1 MRINLVRLVPENDII
16 RGRVFDDAVLPFYYA
31 LRRLGH
37 QVDMANNRLDPAAL
51 SLVFGA
57 NVDPAQGWLHR
68 GPRCVIV
75 NLEQLRLDSANWGRD
90 EVYLDLLAK
99 NEVWD
104 YSAGNIEFLKN
115 KGIEAG
121 FFKFGYVPEM
131 SRLAAGGPGGID
143 ALFYGALNERRLLVM
158 EELGRAGIKVKWLN
172 DVYGPERE
180 RAIYNSKIVL
190 NIHSGRQANL
200 EVIRLGYL
208 WANRQ
213 AVVSE
218 LNGDTEHYPELA
230 QACAFFPYERL
241 VEGAAAIFGDAKKLR
256 DQAEAGFRAFSS
268 LSLMAELRPLVGR
281 PRFFTGTGAA
291 EAGLDEGC
299 GGLDQ
304 PAGAEPGA
312 DARLDR
318 LADPAAAGGADRSF
332 LSGPWVDWLT
342 SDEGLE
348 VTEPDYHRR
357 PKWLLRLAVMQK
369 RIKAWRYRGRV
380 RRCTGQKKCW
390 YMRKLD
396 RLERDLDE
404 MKNALAGGR

>member
-1 MRINLVRLVPENDII
+1 MRVNLVRLVPENDII

-37 QVDMANNRLDPAAL
+37 QVEMVNNRLDPAAL

-57 NVDPAQGWLHR
+57 NVDPAQSWLRR

-75 NLEQLRLDSANWGRD
+75 NLEQFRLDSAGWGRD

-131 SRLAAGGPGGID
+131 SRLAGGSPNRID

-158 EELGRAGIKVKWLN
+158 EELGRAGIRVKWLN
-172 DVYGPERE
+172 DVYGLERE
-180 RAIYNSKIVL
+180 RAIYDSRVVL

-200 EVIRLGYL
+200 EIIRLSYL
-208 WANRQ
+208 LANRK

-218 LNGDTEHYPELA
+218 LNEDTERYPELEG
-230 QACAFFPYERL
+230 ACAFFPYDRL
-241 VEGAAAIFGDAKKLR
+241 AAGAAELFGREDRLR
-256 DQAEAGFRAFSS
+256 EQAEAGFRAFSS
-268 LSLMAELRPLVGR
+268 ISLVDELRPLAGPR
-281 PRFFTGTGAA
+281 RFFTGAESAGAGGGPETA
-291 EAGLDEGC
+291 RGPLAGEKDRGRLDA
-299 GGLDQ
+299 
-304 PAGAEPGA
+304 PAEPGA
-312 DARLDR
+312 AEDES
-318 LADPAAAGGADRSF
+318 RSF
-332 LSGPWVDWLT
+332 FSGPWADWIT
-342 SDEGLE
+342 PDDGLK
-348 VTEPDYHRR
+348 VSAPDYSSR
-357 PKWLLRLAVMQK
+357 PLWLLRQALFRKMF
-369 RIKAWRYRGRV
+369 RAWRYRRRV
-380 RRCTGQKKCW
+380 RRCAGRKKCW

-396 RLERDLDE
+396 RLEREIGE
-404 MKNALAGGR
+404 MAKAMAARR